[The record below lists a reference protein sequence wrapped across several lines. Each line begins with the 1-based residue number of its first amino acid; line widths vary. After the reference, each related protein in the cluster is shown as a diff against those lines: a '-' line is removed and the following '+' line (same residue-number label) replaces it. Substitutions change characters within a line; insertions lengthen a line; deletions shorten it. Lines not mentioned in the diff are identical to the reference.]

1 MAGGAFEEKFF
12 SGAELYGDDF
22 DAEAITHWFREEEYA
37 FFQITRAESD
47 YQYDWHGVNRL
58 HGFSAI
64 AGRHFKR
71 CLAYGCARGEDVAPI
86 AGMVDEFIAV
96 EPAEQWWSDRINGT
110 RARYRKPGVLGDIDL
125 ADGSVDLAVTFGVL
139 HHIANVS
146 HVLGEIC
153 RVLEPGGIYLLREPI
168 CTMGDWRQARGAL
181 TRNERGLPP
190 EWLREKLASLGFRVI
205 RERYCAFPGAQL
217 FSRAVGLGLNLN
229 SRVVAAAD
237 YLLCRGFQWNLY
249 YHRDRHYKQVAPTS
263 VFCVAEKGSGADT
276 GER

>member
-22 DAEAITHWFREEEYA
+22 DAEAITQWFREEEYA

-96 EPAEQWWSDRINGT
+96 EPAVVG
-110 RARYRKPGVLGDIDL
+110 Y
-125 ADGSVDLAVTFGVL
+125 FG
-139 HHIANVS
+139 
-146 HVLGEIC
+146 
-153 RVLEPGGIYLLREPI
+153 EP
-168 CTMGDWRQARGAL
+168 
-181 TRNERGLPP
+181 
-190 EWLREKLASLGFRVI
+190 S
-205 RERYCAFPGAQL
+205 
-217 FSRAVGLGLNLN
+217 
-229 SRVVAAAD
+229 
-237 YLLCRGFQWNLY
+237 
-249 YHRDRHYKQVAPTS
+249 PT
-263 VFCVAEKGSGADT
+263 
-276 GER
+276 